1 MELTID
7 TTITYGHIQNNKTR
21 FQHHLG
27 GTRSGKT
34 YAILQWLIVYALQSE
49 RKNISVVRKS
59 MPSLRRSAIKDFR
72 DIMETLKIWNDSQWH
87 DTKKEYTFESGSIIS
102 FFSADDAQKLRGVKA
117 DITYVDEANE
127 LSEEEAFQLGI
138 RTTQNII
145 YSYNPTISPYHW
157 LRQQYG
163 DDNTSVYRTTYKD
176 NPYLPKEQVMA
187 IEDLKDKNEK
197 QWKVYG
203 LGEFAG
209 NERQIFQ
216 FNIVDDIPIES
227 DFIGYGMDFGFSSD
241 PSTLVGCWKW
251 GESIYFKELLYE
263 KGLTTGDI
271 MSRFKGLSLNRE
283 EIWCDSSEPRLIE
296 ELYRGGYNTKAVVKG
311 KDSILFGINCMLNY
325 RIHLHKGSQNLIN
338 EMYGYQWGADKEGN
352 VTNRPEG
359 GMDHTIDAA
368 RYVSMMRLSK
378 KSENKGIYNITIR

>member
-1 MELTID
+1 VELTID
-7 TTITYGHIQNNKTR
+7 TTITYGHIENNQTR

-34 YAILQWLIVYALQSE
+34 YAILQWLIVYALQNE

-72 DIMETLKIWNDSQWH
+72 DIMETLRIWNDNQWH

-145 YSYNPTISPYHW
+145 YSYNPTISPYHY

-176 NPYLPKEQVMA
+176 NPYLPKEQIMA

-216 FNIVDDIPIES
+216 FNIIEDIPIES

-241 PSTLVGCWKW
+241 PSALVGCWKW

-325 RIHLHKGSQNLIN
+325 KIHLHKGSQNLIN

>member
-1 MELTID
+1 VELTID
-7 TTITYGHIQNNKTR
+7 TTITYGHIQNNQTR

-72 DIMETLKIWNDSQWH
+72 DIMETLKIWSDSQWH

-145 YSYNPTISPYHW
+145 YSYNPTISPYHY

-325 RIHLHKGSQNLIN
+325 KIHLHKGSQNLIN